1 PAVRMACD
9 RGTTRGA
16 AGGARIR
23 RRGCGMRRPLAGERC
38 TWARRRPERLW
49 AGAAMGRVNRGPYAG
64 PAHRAGTGPARGC
77 ARWAPCSSRLAP
89 WWLPKVSEA
98 VDPQP
103 SGPRPATAVRRLDF
117 LGVLWVGASGDR
129 TGPAAT
135 PHARPGRPGAPA
147 RR

>member
-1 PAVRMACD
+1 
-9 RGTTRGA
+9 
-16 AGGARIR
+16 
-23 RRGCGMRRPLAGERC
+23 
-38 TWARRRPERLW
+38 
-49 AGAAMGRVNRGPYAG
+49 

-147 RR
+147 RRRRALEEVKVVSTDAPRPSGLAAAGGLLVGGDPVGDLGAVRTDAQFFE